1 MIATV
6 SLCKLGQDRVLSGPC
21 LCRELGWISDL
32 QGCMWAVAAPCGP
45 ARPRAQVTGLSGL
58 SVTLLDPVGEGR
70 PASFFR
76 PSPVSLQ
83 TLEFAISLGPAA
95 SNKPTVLSSE
105 YHRGDSGLEREM
117 RATKPLHPQPPV
129 PHPVPCCG
137 PSNTCFLN

>member
-32 QGCMWAVAAPCGP
+32 QGCMWAAAAPCGP

-58 SVTLLDPVGEGR
+58 SLILLHPVGERR
-70 PASFFR
+70 PASSSR

-83 TLEFAISLGPAA
+83 TLI
-95 SNKPTVLSSE
+95 
-105 YHRGDSGLEREM
+105 
-117 RATKPLHPQPPV
+117 RATFGVAPEPSSLQSLWVLLLPTSPQSLALSITEGTV
-129 PHPVPCCG
+129 DWSG
-137 PSNTCFLN
+137 K